1 MNFNFNTR
9 RFARTI
15 VLLGSIAA
23 ATLLSGCAGL
33 QVGPGTTTGAGLG
46 AVIGGLSSRDPVSGI
61 VRGGIIGGAI
71 GAIGD
76 AANGVPPVQSGGYYD
91 NRPYQRPPDH
101 HRAPGARLSGPP
113 DHHRASPAAAL
124 LGQLLRLPSLPLR
137 RANAQTS
144 NQTGHKNLSLK
155 PAR

>member
-1 MNFNFNTR
+1 MNSNFNTR

-46 AVIGGLSSRDPVSGI
+46 AVIGGLSSRDPVGGI

-91 NRPYQRPPDH
+91 RDGRYYDNRPIIIERPVPVYRD
-101 HRAPGARLSGPP
+101 RPIIIE
-113 DHHRASPAAAL
+113 
-124 LGQLLRLPSLPLR
+124 R
-137 RANAQTS
+137 RQPQPYWDNYC
-144 NQTGHKNLSLK
+144 GC
-155 PAR
+155 RRYR

>member
-1 MNFNFNTR
+1 MNSNFNTR

-76 AANGVPPVQSGGYYD
+76 AANGVPPVQSGGYYQHNDRPIIIERPVPVYRDRPIIIERRQPQPYWD
-91 NRPYQRPPDH
+91 NYC
-101 HRAPGARLSGPP
+101 GC
-113 DHHRASPAAAL
+113 
-124 LGQLLRLPSLPLR
+124 R
-137 RANAQTS
+137 RY
-144 NQTGHKNLSLK
+144 
-155 PAR
+155 R

>member
-1 MNFNFNTR
+1 MNSNFNTR

-91 NRPYQRPPDH
+91 NSPYHNDRPIIIERPVPVYRD
-101 HRAPGARLSGPP
+101 RPIIIE
-113 DHHRASPAAAL
+113 
-124 LGQLLRLPSLPLR
+124 R
-137 RANAQTS
+137 RQPQPYWDNYC
-144 NQTGHKNLSLK
+144 GC
-155 PAR
+155 RRYR

>member
-1 MNFNFNTR
+1 MNSNFNTR
-9 RFARTI
+9 RFVRTI

-91 NRPYQRPPDH
+91 NRPYHNDRPIIIERPVPVYRD
-101 HRAPGARLSGPP
+101 RPIIIE
-113 DHHRASPAAAL
+113 
-124 LGQLLRLPSLPLR
+124 R
-137 RANAQTS
+137 RQPQPYWDNYC
-144 NQTGHKNLSLK
+144 GC
-155 PAR
+155 RRYR